1 MPFTERFKYDVYY
14 VDHLT
19 FGLDL
24 KIIFLTIV
32 KVFKREGIS
41 AQGQATVERLMGGI
55 EGGCKREDVRWKRE
69 KYAFFIFLSF
79 IFCLKLN
86 FSYICRK

>member
-14 VDHLT
+14 VDRLP
-19 FGLDL
+19 FGLDM

-41 AQGQATVERLMGGI
+41 AQGQAIVE
-55 EGGCKREDVRWKRE
+55 
-69 KYAFFIFLSF
+69 AF
-79 IFCLKLN
+79 N
-86 FSYICRK
+86 GRN